1 VPDHSGETYGP
12 VGSELVSADPHMDG
26 ANRPAAEARLIKAAL
41 DLRIRAEQAAGSPA
55 PGTLERVAMNQRRKL
70 EWAQANGERG
80 TNIADMADKMALQ
93 IYRADLTLSEFLQ
106 ERVTEWYRG
115 VEAHGFSIL
124 DYLGMTRDEY
134 AAWVVDDV
142 ISDRIQR
149 IQLRPYV
156 LHILRRY

>member
-1 VPDHSGETYGP
+1 MPDHSGETYGT
-12 VGSELVSADPHMDG
+12 VGKE
-26 ANRPAAEARLIKAAL
+26 AAETRLIKAAL
-41 DLRIRAEQAAGSPA
+41 DFRLRAEQERQRRPAGSPA

-80 TNIADMADKMALQ
+80 TNIAEMADLVALY
-93 IYRADLTLSEFLQ
+93 IYRADLTMDEYLK
-106 ERVTEWYRG
+106 ERVAEWARG

-124 DYLGMTRDEY
+124 EWMGFTADEY
-134 AAWVVDDV
+134 AAWIVDDE